1 MGISMMID
9 RYDATVFV
17 GVALFL
23 AGAWLAGGL
32 WAMVAA
38 LGWLVICLGFV
49 LALGGK
55 NGGGNR
61 AEG

>member
-23 AGAWLAGGL
+23 AGAWLAGGP

-49 LALGGK
+49 LALGGH
-55 NGGGNR
+55 NDRRDR